1 MWNTRENVVVL
12 DFLAVN
18 NFDFTRK
25 IIKKVLGEK
34 LMKMLEFYQNWIYTV
49 LGDLLCIVLKNL
61 LGRRSS
67 SASASMPHSG
77 HDFLVSSQ
85 NTGSWQGRR
94 FMWPVTNWPKQV
106 PRQLGINLWHF
117 PTDHEAR
124 LKTTKRRLLLMI
136 IMKKNNS
143 IAKLLLGG
151 VNHLFHALAASRCHC
166 CTLFEIFI
174 FCPKIQLWFP
184 EKKLSNCLWWKLV
197 KMPRFW
203 TF

>member
-1 MWNTRENVVVL
+1 MGCCL
-12 DFLAVN
+12 
-18 NFDFTRK
+18 NFTGWP
-25 IIKKVLGEK
+25 V
-34 LMKMLEFYQNWIYTV
+34 IYSPES
-49 LGDLLCIVLKNL
+49 DCL
-61 LGRRSS
+61 LGRSS
-67 SASASMPHSG
+67 NRSASASPHSG

-151 VNHLFHALAASRCHC
+151 VNHLLHALAASCCHC
-166 CTLFEIFI
+166 CCCLVGW
-174 FCPKIQLWFP
+174 CGWSQL
-184 EKKLSNCLWWKLV
+184 KQRSSLV
-197 KMPRFW
+197 KRSWSFNTEAGNLNFHHPHSLNQMPLPPPLHHYQIRMRIQIQQLIIGS
-203 TF
+203 